1 MAPTTL
7 IGQRA
12 TSCPDGRNA
21 QLAGHP
27 IRFAEMIAQLAAP
40 VYVTRQALYDQ
51 KRIMAASRAI
61 KKAFQCQI
69 DCKGYSLVEVLT
81 NCPTNWRMSPTESS
95 NYLMNEV
102 AKVFPLGDLVDRT

>member
-21 QLAGHP
+21 QLAGYP
-27 IRFAEMIAQLAAP
+27 IRFAEIIAQLDAP
-40 VYVTRQALYDQ
+40 VYVSRQALYDH

-61 KKAFQCQI
+61 RKAFQYQI
-69 DCKGYSLVEVLT
+69 EGKGYSLVEILA
-81 NCPTNWRMSPTESS
+81 NCPTNWRMSPVESNS
-95 NYLMNEV
+95 HIMNEV
-102 AKVFPLGDLVDRT
+102 VKAFPLGDFVDRG

>member
-21 QLAGHP
+21 QLAGYP
-27 IRFAEMIAQLAAP
+27 IRFAEVIAQLDGP
-40 VYVTRQALYDQ
+40 VYVTRQSLYDQ

-69 DCKGYSLVEVLT
+69 DGKGYSLVEILT
-81 NCPTNWRMSPTESS
+81 NCPTNWRMSPVESNS
-95 NYLMNEV
+95 YVMNQV
-102 AKVFPLGDLVDRT
+102 VGTFPLGDLVDRG